1 MKVWTFSWPH
11 TWFWLDNDWVFTLS
25 FTRKQVGHLHVGP
38 NFDSPLRRH
47 WLSRECGHIK
57 QKQTMFTQGNN
68 SQIRHQNDLQG
79 WAPESLDSKTG
90 SIWIPCN
97 KSGERLSC
105 IDDNLR
111 MGLHQGS
118 GPRNLG
124 FKTPLDG
131 HYFWNWTQAWK
142 LVSQTMSILLSEDA
156 SQFDRKVMP
165 H

>member
-1 MKVWTFSWPH
+1 MTEYLHSPSPGSRLDIFMLAQILTVLLEDIGCQENVVTSSRNKLCSHRATITNKTSKWPAGMG
-11 TWFWLDNDWVFTLS
+11 N
-25 FTRKQVGHLHVGP
+25 
-38 NFDSPLRRH
+38 
-47 WLSRECGHIK
+47 HIW
-57 QKQTMFTQGNN
+57 
-68 SQIRHQNDLQG
+68 